1 MKTLILTLTTFLSI
15 SLYATLTPI
24 TNFGTNPGNLNGYY
38 YIPTNLTAASPLVIV
53 CHGCDQDAQEI
64 ADRTEWNK
72 LADAYGFKL
81 LYPEQKVF
89 NNGTKCFNWFNSF
102 DNERDQ
108 GELAS
113 INQMVDYM
121 VANHNIDGNRIY
133 ITGMSAGAAI
143 TVAFS
148 ASYPDVINRAA
159 ALAGGPYKSAA
170 SSVDALYAMN
180 PGYDR
185 TSTQWGDRI
194 RNENPNYTGD
204 YPKMAIFHGTT
215 DAVVAYANAE
225 ELAEQWCN
233 VNGTDINVDIT
244 NTNFQSNN
252 IVTQQVYQMP
262 NGSDTAVLRYNFQNI
277 GHVIP
282 IDEGTGTMQ
291 GGTPGSYT
299 QDINFFSTYWVA
311 DFFNLIPSV
320 SNQVETINELSFKI
334 YNVAQNSL
342 QIITNS
348 KEELSYEIF
357 DFSGR
362 IVQSGVI
369 NNNSIITLNKHINIG
384 ILALK
389 KENEVIYSKKIIFE

>member
-1 MKTLILTLTTFLSI
+1 MKPFLISLATLMSV

-38 YIPTNLTAASPLVIV
+38 YIPTNLTTTSPLVIV

-64 ADRTEWNK
+64 SDRTDWNK
-72 LADAYGFKL
+72 LADTYGFKI
-81 LYPEQKVF
+81 LYPEQSIF
-89 NNGTKCFNWFNSF
+89 NNGSKCFNWFNSF

-113 INQMVDYM
+113 INQMIDYM
-121 VANHNIDGNRIY
+121 VANHNINGNRIY

-170 SSVDALYAMN
+170 SALDAAYAMN

-185 TSTQWGDRI
+185 TSTQWGDKI
-194 RNENPNYTGD
+194 RDENQNYNGV

-215 DAVVAYANAE
+215 DAIVAYANAD
-225 ELAEQWCN
+225 ELTEQWCN
-233 VNGTDINVDIT
+233 INGADISADIS
-244 NTNFQSNN
+244 NSNFQSNN
-252 IVTQQVYQMP
+252 LVTQTVYQMP
-262 NGSDTAVLRYNFQNI
+262 NNSDTAVLRYDFLNV

-291 GGTPGSYT
+291 GGSPGSYT

-320 SNQVETINELSFKI
+320 SNQIEQLDDLSFKV
-334 YNVAQNSL
+334 YNLNKETLKIESNSTES
-342 QIITNS
+342 ITY
-348 KEELSYEIF
+348 ELF
-357 DFSGR
+357 DFNGR
-362 IVQSGVI
+362 IIQKGQL
-369 NNNSIITLNKHINIG
+369 NNETTITLNNPISIA

-389 KENEVIYSKKIIFE
+389 KDNKVIYSKKVIFE